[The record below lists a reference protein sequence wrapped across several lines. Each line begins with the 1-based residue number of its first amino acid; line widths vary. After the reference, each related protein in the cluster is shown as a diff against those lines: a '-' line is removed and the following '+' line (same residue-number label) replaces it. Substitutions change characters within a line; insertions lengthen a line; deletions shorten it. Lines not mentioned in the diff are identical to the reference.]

1 MSRGFERLGRPKGCH
16 IKRKL
21 NGVSAVSCANP
32 EEVERSV
39 RYSKRSVRYSK
50 KSVRYCSKYALC
62 GKKGFR
68 QDLPFPRAIKLGE
81 EESSPA
87 AEEKFSLFEE
97 EKGLL
102 SCENGFDVGVR
113 VPFTVA
119 ETRIRGNKPGKILL
133 GIGHDIRVPGFVD
146 VEAASRVGYKKKK
159 QPGTPFGE

>member
-1 MSRGFERLGRPKGCH
+1 
-16 IKRKL
+16 
-21 NGVSAVSCANP
+21 VSAVSCASRKA
-32 EEVERSV
+32 V
-39 RYSKRSVRYSK
+39 KRSVRYSK
-50 KSVRYCSKYALC
+50 KRIRYGVLC

>member
-1 MSRGFERLGRPKGCH
+1 MSGNAASRGCEGLDRLKGCH
-16 IKRKL
+16 SERKIS
-21 NGVSAVSCANP
+21 GVSVIL
-32 EEVERSV
+32 
-39 RYSKRSVRYSK
+39 RYSK

-102 SCENGFDVGVR
+102 SC
-113 VPFTVA
+113 
-119 ETRIRGNKPGKILL
+119 
-133 GIGHDIRVPGFVD
+133 
-146 VEAASRVGYKKKK
+146 
-159 QPGTPFGE
+159 